1 MGGRGICV
9 KYVAILIALIIVI
22 ISVVGGIYRNKFTSR
37 VELIIRTVI
46 ILLSILGTIL
56 VYLDIR

>member
-1 MGGRGICV
+1 M